1 MRKDGCTNNASFA
14 ASKARCVSGVTNEP
28 SDVPDDVEG
37 CRDTCSSPSLP
48 SEQPVAVV
56 DWSSLTILETP
67 ADDGLA
73 TQLVDEDKVYEAI
86 GFMEAEATEEAADRE
101 EVPIPGMTAEM
112 QADMNEAA
120 VNVDDTIEEEPMY
133 EWDKDN
139 LDMSVGI
146 SYPSMD
152 EFRLVV
158 RQHAIVKEFELGTEH
173 LDKERFRGCCA
184 ALGCPWKIRARTQHD
199 GSVRVYFLQCF
210 VDTSFIF
217 Q

>member
-1 MRKDGCTNNASFA
+1 MIKDRWDERLAFLSVDVVRKDGCTDNASSA

-37 CRDTCSSPSLP
+37 CGDTCSSSSLP

-101 EVPIPGMTAEM
+101 EVPIPGMTTEM

-133 EWDKDN
+133 E
-139 LDMSVGI
+139 
-146 SYPSMD
+146 
-152 EFRLVV
+152 
-158 RQHAIVKEFELGTEH
+158 
-173 LDKERFRGCCA
+173 
-184 ALGCPWKIRARTQHD
+184 
-199 GSVRVYFLQCF
+199 
-210 VDTSFIF
+210 
-217 Q
+217 